1 MRAAFDGCD
10 LPLVVL
16 FPGKMPGT
24 RMAKLNGRHGDVLDA
39 LATCECSH
47 SRGQH
52 NRGKCACG
60 CSEFKEAARL
70 AFVLYDFRGIFD
82 ARAEAGMP
90 VATLAAIL
98 GHADLRSVMK
108 YVHVRQ
114 EAQDRAME
122 QFECQR
128 EAQNI
133 SALGR
138 SSGFGPVNIVEKREN
153 AGSGGML
160 RGTLS
165 YRKIN

>member
-1 MRAAFDGCD
+1 MAATATFLTRWRPASAAIREVNTTGGSARAVAASSKRQRGSLSCSTIFGAFLTRALKRVC
-10 LPLVVL
+10 LLRRL
-16 FPGKMPGT
+16 RRFWGT
-24 RMAKLNGRHGDVLDA
+24 R
-39 LATCECSH
+39 T
-47 SRGQH
+47 
-52 NRGKCACG
+52 
-60 CSEFKEAARL
+60 
-70 AFVLYDFRGIFD
+70 
-82 ARAEAGMP
+82 
-90 VATLAAIL
+90 
-98 GHADLRSVMK
+98 RSVMK